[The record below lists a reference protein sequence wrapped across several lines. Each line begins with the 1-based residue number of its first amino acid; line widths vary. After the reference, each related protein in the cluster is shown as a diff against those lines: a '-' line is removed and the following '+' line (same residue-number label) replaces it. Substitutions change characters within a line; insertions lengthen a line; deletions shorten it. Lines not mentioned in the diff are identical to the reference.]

1 MSRIPFYR
9 GCAPAL
15 RRLVK
20 NAAPR
25 PRHETDSAALH
36 LVPFHS
42 IGDCHGLA
50 HLGSDPKSG
59 RGTPPFPRRTPIRSR
74 PCTLPKLPSSP
85 LYPSAGTRSARV
97 RSPGPSA
104 SARIAARRSQ
114 CQSLSKAVRHLKPG
128 RPMRL
133 SHPHVGRNYTTPEI
147 GNLQFDK
154 HPPAGCLLQCMNVR
168 TLD

>member
-1 MSRIPFYR
+1 MIAEPLLFPLECGGELPKTTRSS
-9 GCAPAL
+9 PA
-15 RRLVK
+15 RLWRDGSFL
-20 NAAPR
+20 PLL
-25 PRHETDSAALH
+25 S
-36 LVPFHS
+36 
-42 IGDCHGLA
+42 GDCHGLA